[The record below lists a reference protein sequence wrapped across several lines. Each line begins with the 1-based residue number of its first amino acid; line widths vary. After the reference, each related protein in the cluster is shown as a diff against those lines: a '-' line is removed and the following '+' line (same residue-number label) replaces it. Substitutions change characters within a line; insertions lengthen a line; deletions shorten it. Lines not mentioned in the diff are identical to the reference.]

1 MSPHAPPRVGSDRV
15 PVGPSLSMFDPAFIG
30 IDEFLEPVY
39 LDVTYHNVLVAG
51 EPGGGKSGLINNIT
65 GYGALCQHTRL
76 CLFDAKLVEL
86 GPYRDIADEFI
97 GPDIEHGLSVLRRL
111 LVVAT
116 NRYAWL
122 LANRRRKVTSAD
134 GLTVLLT
141 VIDELAMF
149 STVLGTKQQQEEFA
163 TLLRGLVSLG
173 RACAM
178 PVVAATQRPSWDI
191 IPASLRDQF
200 GYRAAFRCTSRN
212 SSDIILGQDWA
223 TQGYNANDIA
233 PTNPGAAYL
242 IAEGG
247 IPRRIKSAYLTDAQ
261 IYGIADTAAWIR
273 RPQPLT
279 TSIHAHPTDRMSR
292 TDLEIAA

>member
-1 MSPHAPPRVGSDRV
+1 MNPHAPTTPATTPDSDRV
-15 PVGPSLSMFDPAFIG
+15 PVGPALSFFDPVFVG
-30 IDEFLEPVY
+30 IDEFLHPVY
-39 LDVTYHNVLVAG
+39 LDVVYHNLLAAG
-51 EPGGGKSGLINNIT
+51 EPGSGKSSFLNTIT
-65 GYGALCQHTRL
+65 GTAALCTDTRL

-97 GPDIEHGLSVLRRL
+97 GPDIDHGLSVLRRL
-111 LVVAT
+111 LTVAI
-116 NRYAWL
+116 NRYFWL
-122 LANRRRKVTSAD
+122 LAHRRRKVIAAD
-134 GLTVLLT
+134 GLTVILT

-149 STVLGTKQQQEEFA
+149 STVLGSKQQQEEFG

-191 IPASLRDQF
+191 IPASLRDLF

-223 TQGYNANDIA
+223 NQGYNANDIA
-233 PTNPGAAYL
+233 PTNQGAAYL

-247 IPRRIKSAYLTDAQ
+247 TPRRIKAAYLSDAQ

-279 TSIHAHPTDRMSR
+279 PARKSR
-292 TDLEIAA
+292 SELEIAA